1 MNNYSEKEYEIFSRL
16 FILKDFSETNIKILS
31 KLNISIVGVGG
42 IGCPLSQYLVSSGI
56 KELTLVDGDNIEINN
71 LNRQLLFNI
80 NDLGKKKVD
89 VAKNKLKLINP
100 ECKINVLDEN
110 INIDNI
116 NTLTES
122 SIIVD
127 AADDWETSKLLNEF
141 CVRNSINFLYSSVI
155 NHDLQIILLENKR
168 NDEHLCLN
176 CIFPNKE
183 NIDLPRCETVGISG
197 ISAGLAGLISAQKII
212 NFSLDFNKETNLLTL
227 FDGKKLSIENIIVNS
242 NHKCYLKN
250 IKFIDNL

>member
-1 MNNYSEKEYEIFSRL
+1 M
-16 FILKDFSETNIKILS
+16 
-31 KLNISIVGVGG
+31 
-42 IGCPLSQYLVSSGI
+42 
-56 KELTLVDGDNIEINN
+56 
-71 LNRQLLFNI
+71 
-80 NDLGKKKVD
+80 
-89 VAKNKLKLINP
+89 
-100 ECKINVLDEN
+100 
-110 INIDNI
+110 
-116 NTLTES
+116 TES

-168 NDEHLCLN
+168 NNDHLCLN

-250 IKFIDNL
+250 IKFIDN

>member
-242 NHKCYLKN
+242 NHKCYLK
-250 IKFIDNL
+250 KY